1 MDKKQIID
9 LWQTCFNDSKAFVEL
24 YFDKVYREQNTL
36 AYEENG
42 KVVSALQ
49 MLPYSMTYGEKEI
62 PVSYISG
69 ASTYPAAQG
78 KGLMQKLMGQ
88 AFEEMKRRKILLS
101 VLIPAEEW
109 LFRFYHKT
117 GYAEVMFYKELACP
131 MKKELPS
138 LSAPYTLQPAIRRI
152 GTEEKIVFD
161 TAFLYAYFNRKM
173 KERKF
178 AVQPTQEDFEII
190 LQDLLLNGGQLF
202 TASDISGKIHALAF
216 VYLFEG
222 NAVCIKELL
231 ADDEEIKQQVLNE
244 VPSYYPAQTVW
255 YKDYANSGI
264 PYGMARVIDA
274 ETMLGMYASLHPD
287 LSLNIDLKD
296 CILPENTGYYEIGK
310 GYCKRKDSFSPTS
323 VVLPMDIV
331 ELPVFLFAGKP
342 VYMTLMLD

>member
-1 MDKKQIID
+1 MDKEQIID
-9 LWQTCFNDSKAFVEL
+9 LWQACFHDSKAFVEL
-24 YFDKVYREQNTL
+24 YFDKVYRKQNTL
-36 AYEENG
+36 AYEEDG

-49 MLPYSMTYGEKEI
+49 MLPYSMTYGGKEI

-69 ASTYPAAQG
+69 ASTYPDAQG

-88 AFEEMKRRKILLS
+88 AFAEMKRRGNLLS

-131 MKKELPS
+131 VKKDLPS
-138 LSAPYTLQPAIRRI
+138 PPVPYTLQPAIRRI
-152 GTEEKIVFD
+152 GPEEKIIFD

-178 AVQPTQEDFEII
+178 AVQHNPEDFEII

-202 TASDISGKIHALAF
+202 AASDVSGEIKALAF
-216 VYLFEG
+216 AYLFKG
-222 NAVCIKELL
+222 NAVCVKELL
-231 ADDEEIKQQVLNE
+231 ADNEEIKQQILNE
-244 VPSYYPAQTVW
+244 LPSYYPAQTVW
-255 YKDYANSGI
+255 YKDYASSGI

-296 CILPENTGYYEIGK
+296 CILPENTGYYEIDK

-323 VVLPMDIV
+323 VVLSMDTV
-331 ELPVFLFAGKP
+331 ELPVFLFAGEP

>member
-9 LWQTCFNDSKAFVEL
+9 LWQTCFHDSKAFVEL
-24 YFDKVYREQNTL
+24 YFDKVYRERNTL
-36 AYEENG
+36 AYEEDG

-49 MLPYSMTYGEKEI
+49 MLPYSMTYGGKEI
-62 PVSYISG
+62 SVAYISG

-88 AFEEMKRRKILLS
+88 AFEEMKRRKILVS

-117 GYAEVMFYKELACP
+117 GYAEVMFYEKVVCP
-131 MKKELPS
+131 LKKNLYSSET
-138 LSAPYTLQPAIRRI
+138 YDTLQPVIDRI
-152 GTEEKIVFD
+152 GAEEKIVCD
-161 TAFLYAYFNRKM
+161 TSFLYAYFDRKM

-178 AVQPTQEDFEII
+178 AVQHTREDFEVI

-202 TASDISGKIHALAF
+202 TALDVSGEIKALAF
-216 VYLFEG
+216 AYLFEG

-231 ADDEEIKQQVLNE
+231 SDDKEIKQQVLNE
-244 VPSYYPAQTVW
+244 LPSYYPAQTVW

-274 ETMLGMYASLHPD
+274 ETMLGMYASLHPN

-296 CILPENTGYYEIGK
+296 GILPENTGYYEIEK
-310 GYCKRKDSFSPTS
+310 GYCKRKDSFSPSS
-323 VVLPMDIV
+323 VILSMDMV
-331 ELPVFLFAGKP
+331 ELPVFLFAGEP